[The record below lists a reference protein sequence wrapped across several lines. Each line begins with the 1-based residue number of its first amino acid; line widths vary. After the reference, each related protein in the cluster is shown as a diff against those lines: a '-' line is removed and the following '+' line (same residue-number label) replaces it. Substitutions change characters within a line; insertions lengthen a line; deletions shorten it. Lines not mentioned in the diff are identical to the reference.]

1 MATIQNDRDILLQ
14 AATIRV
20 VPVPIDPSLIPGL
33 TETIAAT
40 KGIKLSA
47 PSNVFQISAGGVA
60 SPSSITVTATLTLVT
75 STITWDIF
83 AGTATLTGSG
93 NSRTLTAAN
102 MVSNSVTIR
111 ARVQE
116 SGGPIYTDYWTIAK
130 TADGLN
136 GTNGSNGERGSITA
150 FGTLSNLVAYP
161 GRASGRARWAA
172 GSATEPNA
180 VTADTAARNVIWQRL
195 GNSGSAPSNAHMR
208 LGDTV
213 TLTNSGQTVS
223 ATGYWTGAA
232 WDTPGTVIDGNL
244 LVGGNVSGQEF
255 TGGTFTGATFRT
267 APSGDRTVINGADN
281 SIIIYKA
288 STPIF
293 QCSPALGFTR
303 IAASGGVSALEV
315 RGGSG
320 PGIDV
325 DSSGNATIFK
335 TTGANTSAVFG
346 QHVASGDG
354 AGVYGYAVYN
364 GIGVFG
370 QSSQGHGGVFQN
382 VNGGKSAL
390 KLIPTN
396 VLPSDKSAGSIC
408 YHSTHGFCVAN
419 GTNWYVPAT
428 WNIVT

>member
-14 AATIRV
+14 AAAIRV

-47 PSNVFQISAGGVA
+47 PSNVFQISTGGVA

-267 APSGDRTVINGADN
+267 APSGDRTVINGVDN
-281 SIIIYKA
+281 SITIYKA

-303 IAASGGVSALEV
+303 IKAVGGVSALEV
-315 RGGSG
+315 DGGSG
-320 PGIDV
+320 PGIDIN
-325 DSSGNATIFK
+325 SSGNATIFK

-346 QHVASGDG
+346 QHSASGGG
-354 AGVYGYAVYN
+354 AGVDGRAVYN
-364 GIGVFG
+364 GIGVYG

-396 VLPSDKSAGSIC
+396 ALPSDKSAGSIC

>member
-1 MATIQNDRDILLQ
+1 MATIQNDRDVLLQ
-14 AATIRV
+14 AAAVRV
-20 VPVPIDPSLIPGL
+20 VPVPIDPALIPGL

-75 STITWDIF
+75 STVTWDIF

-93 NSRTLTAAN
+93 YSRTLTAAN

-116 SGGPIYTDYWTIAK
+116 SGGPIYTAYWTIAK
-130 TADGLN
+130 TADGAN
-136 GTNGSNGERGSITA
+136 GTNGAPGANGERGSITA

-255 TGGTFTGATFRT
+255 TGGKFTGGTFRT
-267 APSGDRTVINGADN
+267 A
-281 SIIIYKA
+281 
-288 STPIF
+288 
-293 QCSPALGFTR
+293 
-303 IAASGGVSALEV
+303 ASGTRAELYSDGDNAHSLVFYT
-315 RGGSG
+315 
-320 PGIDV
+320 GI
-325 DSSGNATIFK
+325 ATL
-335 TTGANTSAVFG
+335 
-346 QHVASGDG
+346 D
-354 AGVYGYAVYN
+354 
-364 GIGVFG
+364 
-370 QSSQGHGGVFQN
+370 
-382 VNGGKSAL
+382 
-390 KLIPTN
+390 
-396 VLPSDKSAGSIC
+396 
-408 YHSTHGFCVAN
+408 
-419 GTNWYVPAT
+419 
-428 WNIVT
+428 

>member
-14 AATIRV
+14 AATTRV

-47 PSNVFQISAGGVA
+47 PSNVFQISTGGVA

-75 STITWDIF
+75 STVTWDIF

-172 GSATEPNA
+172 GSATESNA
-180 VTADTAARNVIWQRL
+180 ITADTAASNVIWRQL

-267 APSGDRTVINGADN
+267 ATSGTRAELYSDGANAHSLIFYTGIDTQY
-281 SIIIYKA
+281 SI
-288 STPIF
+288 
-293 QCSPALGFTR
+293 R
-303 IAASGGVSALEV
+303 IAPGVTSSISGNLSDFMFTAANIAGGTNGGGLRGSSSSNGVGV
-315 RGGSG
+315 RGQTGS
-320 PGIDV
+320 
-325 DSSGNATIFK
+325 
-335 TTGANTSAVFG
+335 
-346 QHVASGDG
+346 
-354 AGVYGYAVYN
+354 
-364 GIGVFG
+364 GIGVQG
-370 QSSQGHGGVFQN
+370 RAASSGGI
-382 VNGGKSAL
+382 GGEFES
-390 KLIPTN
+390 
-396 VLPSDKSAGSIC
+396 PSGAAIRLVPVTTMPADKTAGNIC
-408 YHSTHGFCVAN
+408 YHVTNGFCVAN
-419 GTNWYVPAT
+419 GTSWFTPSSWTV
-428 WNIVT
+428 VT